1 MRRFIALSLIVLLIV
16 SCASKPVKISWVSSL
31 NEAVKMAEKSKQNI
45 LVFFFTSWSKWCQ
58 ILEDSSLNNSKIAD
72 LKDRLIFT
80 KLNAETNREETL
92 KYNVTDFPSLILLT
106 PKGEEID
113 RIVGFNSSKE
123 LVKKI
128 NNYLKGKETLADLQ
142 NKARKDSLNTVL
154 NFRLGEKFQER
165 GQWSQGEKFYHQV
178 LKLDPKNSKSK
189 SDSALFN
196 LAIIKIKNTDF
207 DQALEKLDQL
217 KNQFPKS
224 DILVS
229 AELYRA
235 FCYSKKGEKS
245 KAVSLYESFLK
256 QYPNYPHSGLVREEL
271 KKLKS

>member
-16 SCASKPVKISWVSSL
+16 SCASRPVKTSWVSSL

-45 LVFFFTSWSKWCQ
+45 LVFFYTSWSKWSQ
-58 ILEDSSLNNSKIAD
+58 ILEEKSLNNSKLAD

-80 KLNAETNREETL
+80 KLNAETNRDLTL
-92 KYNVTDFPSLILLT
+92 QYNVTDFPSLILLN

-113 RIVGFNSSKE
+113 RIVGYNSTKE

-128 NNYLKGKETLADLQ
+128 NNYLRGKETLADLQ
-142 NKARKDSLNTVL
+142 NRVRKDSSNAEL

-165 GQWSQGEKFYHQV
+165 GQWSQAEKYYQLV
-178 LKLDPKNSKSK
+178 LKTDPKNSKSK
-189 SDSALFN
+189 ADLALFN
-196 LAIIKIKNTDF
+196 LAIIKIKNNDF

-224 DILVS
+224 SILVS
-229 AELYRA
+229 VELYRA
-235 FCYSKKGEKS
+235 FCYAKKGDKS
-245 KAVSLYESFLK
+245 NAISVYESLLK
-256 QYPNYPHSGLVREEL
+256 RYPNNPHSASILAEL
-271 KKLKS
+271 KRLKS